1 MNLKDK
7 IGKEVK
13 HLKSGGTY
21 RILTVNSHLESEG
34 LKGELYV
41 VYENIDDGLIWIR
54 EQNEFFDGRFQEIT
68 NP

>member
-21 RILTVNSHLESEG
+21 RILAVDSHLESEG

>member
-21 RILTVNSHLESEG
+21 RILAVNSHLESEG
-34 LKGELYV
+34 LKGEHYV
-41 VYENIDDGLIWIR
+41 AYENIEDGLIWIR
-54 EQNEFFDGRFQEIT
+54 EQNEFFDGRFQE
-68 NP
+68 NN

>member
-21 RILTVNSHLESEG
+21 RILAVDSHLESEG
-34 LKGELYV
+34 LKGGLYV
-41 VYENIDDGLIWIR
+41 VYENTDDGLIWIR
-54 EQNEFFDGRFQEIT
+54 EQNEFFDGRFQE
-68 NP
+68 NN

>member
-7 IGKEVK
+7 SGKEVK

-21 RILTVNSHLESEG
+21 RILAVDSHLESEG

-41 VYENIDDGLIWIR
+41 VYENTDDGLIWIR
-54 EQNEFFDGRFQEIT
+54 EQNEFFDGRFQE
-68 NP
+68 NN

>member
-1 MNLKDK
+1 MNLKYK

-21 RILTVNSHLESEG
+21 RILAADSHLESEG

-41 VYENIDDGLIWIR
+41 VYENTDDGLIWIR
-54 EQNEFFDGRFQEIT
+54 EQNEFFDGRFQED
-68 NP
+68 N

>member
-21 RILTVNSHLESEG
+21 RILAVDSHLESEG

-41 VYENIDDGLIWIR
+41 VYENTDDGLIWIR
-54 EQNEFFDGRFQEIT
+54 EQNEFFDGRFQE
-68 NP
+68 NN

>member
-13 HLKSGGTY
+13 HLKSSGTY
-21 RILTVNSHLESEG
+21 RILAVDSHLESEG

-41 VYENIDDGLIWIR
+41 VYENTDDGLIWIR
-54 EQNEFFDGRFQEIT
+54 EQNEFFDGRFQE
-68 NP
+68 NN